1 MNSQKLAS
9 LNRYFFDQD
18 TMKRF
23 TAFLMNKAK
32 VIAPHKKGE
41 KSFIFKETVNPDEII
56 LSYTRTLH
64 PLKKFFLPPV
74 ETLLEFD
81 LEKNEVKPPEIPIED
96 RFFLGVH
103 SYDMKAILLLDYSF
117 KKGNPEANY
126 LKRRERSIFIGV
138 SYQPDEY
145 HFANDL
151 GIDPHDVSG
160 FSLFLEPV
168 EKGYLIFEVDEVG
181 KRLLQEFDAG
191 LPLNS
196 PLELEIP
203 EHRPRIKMHH
213 NRLPQIFE
221 HVYHSKVWKE
231 VAQKCLGCGTC
242 NLLCATCYCF
252 DVVDEVNL
260 DMKTGKRERRWDG
273 CMLNPFAEVA
283 GGENF
288 RPTLDS
294 RTRHRLYR
302 KFKYQ
307 TDQTGEL
314 HCVGCGRCSK
324 YCPASIAMIDIVNEL
339 IEDYNK
345 QQQAVSLV

>member
-1 MNSQKLAS
+1 MSIQNLAS
-9 LNRYFFDQD
+9 LNRYFFDQE
-18 TMKRF
+18 TMNQF
-23 TAFLMNKAK
+23 IDFLKQKAK
-32 VIAPHKKGE
+32 LIAPQKIGE
-41 KSFIFKETVNPDEII
+41 KSYAFKVVQRPEQVVLEYP
-56 LSYTRTLH
+56 RTLQ

-81 LEKNEVKPPEIPIED
+81 IQKYEVKPAEIPIED
-96 RFFLGVH
+96 RIFLGIH

-126 LKRRERSIFIGV
+126 LKRRERSLFIGI

-145 HFANDL
+145 HFASDL
-151 GIDPHDVSG
+151 GIDPYDVTG
-160 FSLFLEPV
+160 FSLFLDPV
-168 EKGYLIFEVDEVG
+168 EKGFLVFEVDEMG
-181 KRLLQEFDAG
+181 KQLLAEFDAG
-191 LPLNS
+191 LPLNT
-196 PLELEIP
+196 PLEIEP
-203 EHRPRIKMHH
+203 VEHRPRIKMHY

-231 VAQKCLGCGTC
+231 IAKRCVGCGTC

-252 DVVDEVNL
+252 DVFDEVEL
-260 DMKTGKRERRWDG
+260 DITKGRRERRWDG

-288 RPTLDS
+288 RPTLDLRS
-294 RTRHRLYR
+294 RHRLYR
-302 KFKYQ
+302 KFKYL

-324 YCPASIAMIDIVNEL
+324 YCPAGITMIEIVNNL
-339 IEDYNK
+339 IDDYNK
-345 QQQAVSLV
+345 QQKAVSLD

>member
-1 MNSQKLAS
+1 MNVQKLAS
-9 LNRYFFDQD
+9 LNRYFFDQE
-18 TMKRF
+18 TMNRF
-23 TAFLMNKAK
+23 IAFLMQKAK

-41 KSFIFKETVNPDEII
+41 KSFAFQEVKDPEQVV
-56 LSYTRTLH
+56 LSYSRTMH
-64 PLKKFFLPPV
+64 PLKKYFLPPI

-81 LEKNEVKPPEIPIED
+81 LKENEIKKPEIPIED
-96 RFFLGVH
+96 RFFFGVH
-103 SYDMKAILLLDYSF
+103 SYDMKAILLLDHSF
-117 KKGNPEANY
+117 KTGHPEANY
-126 LKRRERSIFIGV
+126 LQRRERSFFIGV
-138 SYQPDEY
+138 SYQPDEH
-145 HFANDL
+145 HFAEDL
-151 GIDPHDVSG
+151 GIDPYDVSG
-160 FSLFLEPV
+160 FSIFLDPV
-168 EKGYLIFEVDEVG
+168 EKGYMVFEVDEIG
-181 KRLLQEFDAG
+181 KRLLNEFDAG
-191 LPLNS
+191 LPLTT
-196 PLELEIP
+196 PLEYEEK
-203 EHRPRIKMHH
+203 EHRARLKMHH

-221 HVYHSKVWKE
+221 HVYHSKVWNE
-231 VAQKCLGCGTC
+231 VAKRCVGCGTC

-252 DVVDEVNL
+252 DVVDEVEL
-260 DMKTGKRERRWDG
+260 DMTSGKRYRYWDG

-324 YCPASIAMIDIVNEL
+324 FCPAGISMIEVINQL
-339 IEDYNK
+339 IDDYNK

>member
-1 MNSQKLAS
+1 MNTQKLAA
-9 LNRYFFDQD
+9 LNRYFFDQE
-18 TMKRF
+18 TMQRF
-23 TAFLMNKAK
+23 IAFLKSKAK

-41 KSFIFKETVNPDEII
+41 KSFSFQEVTDPQKVVLDYP
-56 LSYTRTLH
+56 RTMH

-81 LEKNEVKPPEIPIED
+81 LQSNEVKKPEIPIEE

-126 LKRRERSIFIGV
+126 LKRRQKSIFIGV
-138 SYQPDEY
+138 AYKPDEY
-145 HFANDL
+145 HFAKDL
-151 GIDPHDVSG
+151 GIDPYDVSG
-160 FSLFLEPV
+160 FALFLEPV
-168 EKGYLIFEVDEVG
+168 EKGFIVFEVDETG
-181 KRLLQEFDAG
+181 KRLLKEFDAG
-191 LPLNS
+191 LPLTT
-196 PLELEIP
+196 PLEHEGQ
-203 EHRPRIKMHH
+203 EDRARIKMHY

-231 VAQKCLGCGTC
+231 IAQRCVGCGTC

-252 DVVDEVNL
+252 DVVDEVDL
-260 DMKTGKRERRWDG
+260 DLKHGKRQRLWDG

-324 YCPASIAMIDIVNEL
+324 YCPAGISMIDIINEL
-339 IEDYNK
+339 IDDYNK
-345 QQQAVSLV
+345 QQQAVLV